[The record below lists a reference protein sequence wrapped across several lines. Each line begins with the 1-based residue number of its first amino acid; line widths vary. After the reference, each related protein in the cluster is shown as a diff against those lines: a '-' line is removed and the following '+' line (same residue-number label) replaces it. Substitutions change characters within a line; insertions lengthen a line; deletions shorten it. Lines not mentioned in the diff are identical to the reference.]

1 MQLSLDYTD
10 HQEMQNLI
18 AEFDNASYGN
28 DTELSIGSAIVEDV
42 LYDDVIPFSFELKQ
56 NYPNPFNPSTKI
68 DYTVETSGHVSLK
81 VYDVMGRLVKTLV
94 DEHQYAG
101 SNGYS
106 ITWNGL
112 DNLGNKV
119 SAGIYIY
126 SLQSE
131 GMNATKKMVL
141 MK

>member
-1 MQLSLDYTD
+1 
-10 HQEMQNLI
+10 
-18 AEFDNASYGN
+18 
-28 DTELSIGSAIVEDV
+28 
-42 LYDDVIPFSFELKQ
+42 
-56 NYPNPFNPSTKI
+56 
-68 DYTVETSGHVSLK
+68 
-81 VYDVMGRLVKTLV
+81 MGRLVKTLV